1 MAYRDILALDSVQM
15 ATSCGNR
22 VALIGPNGAGK
33 STLLKAIAGLV
44 PKSAGEIRWRGTSV
58 KKWSREFAYLPQRE
72 EIDWSFPITVRGL
85 VEMGRYPQTGW
96 WRKFSEEDDAAVD
109 VAVESLNLGD
119 LQHRQIRELSG
130 GQQQRAFLAR
140 ALAQEAHVLLLDEP
154 FTGLDR
160 NAALLLGEL
169 LAKLAGEGRLVI
181 ASHHDMATVP
191 ALFDEVLVLNT
202 KQVVFGPSISSRPL
216 SFPKPSQ
223 CPPDPMF
230 QELLSS
236 PFYQRTLVAAAFIGF
251 TNGFFSGFV
260 VLRKN
265 ALSVSALS
273 HTMLPGI
280 ALGILITGFLS
291 QWNAFFGAMFA
302 ALLVGLGSVAVSRG
316 KRVAEGT
323 SLAVL
328 YTAAFAAGVAIL
340 PKLETRTELEH
351 WLFGDILA
359 VGNADLW
366 IVFSIGSVILLVS
379 NLLMR
384 PLLLTLF
391 EPNVAAA
398 QGVPTRLMQY
408 LIFGMLVLALVASLQ
423 AVGCV
428 LSVGLL
434 VTPAA
439 TVSLLTDKTSALF
452 WGGGLIGGLGSLVA
466 VILSSPLGISP
477 GPAIVILLG
486 LLFILAYLFSPKYGL
501 LVPKTITKKHS

>member
-1 MAYRDILALDSVQM
+1 MF
-15 ATSCGNR
+15 
-22 VALIGPNGAGK
+22 
-33 STLLKAIAGLV
+33 
-44 PKSAGEIRWRGTSV
+44 E
-58 KKWSREFAYLPQRE
+58 
-72 EIDWSFPITVRGL
+72 
-85 VEMGRYPQTGW
+85 
-96 WRKFSEEDDAAVD
+96 
-109 VAVESLNLGD
+109 
-119 LQHRQIRELSG
+119 
-130 GQQQRAFLAR
+130 
-140 ALAQEAHVLLLDEP
+140 
-154 FTGLDR
+154 
-160 NAALLLGEL
+160 EL
-169 LAKLAGEGRLVI
+169 LA
-181 ASHHDMATVP
+181 
-191 ALFDEVLVLNT
+191 
-202 KQVVFGPSISSRPL
+202 
-216 SFPKPSQ
+216 
-223 CPPDPMF
+223 
-230 QELLSS
+230 S
-236 PFYQRTLVAAAFIGF
+236 PFYQRALAAAAFIGF

-260 VLRKN
+260 VLRRN

-280 ALGILITGFLS
+280 AVGILITGVLS

-302 ALLVGLGSVAVSRG
+302 ALLVGLGSVAVARG
-316 KRVAEGT
+316 NRVAEGT

-340 PKLETRTELEH
+340 PKLDTRSELEH

-359 VGNADLW
+359 VGNTDLW
-366 IVFSIGSVILLVS
+366 IAFSIGAVILLAT

-398 QGVPTRLMQY
+398 QGVPVRAMQY
-408 LIFGMLVLALVASLQ
+408 LVFGMLVLALVSSLQ

-452 WGGGLIGGLGSLVA
+452 WGGGLIGGVGSVA
-466 VILSSPLGISP
+466 AVMISGPLGLPP

-501 LVPKTITKKHS
+501 LSPKFLRKTQP